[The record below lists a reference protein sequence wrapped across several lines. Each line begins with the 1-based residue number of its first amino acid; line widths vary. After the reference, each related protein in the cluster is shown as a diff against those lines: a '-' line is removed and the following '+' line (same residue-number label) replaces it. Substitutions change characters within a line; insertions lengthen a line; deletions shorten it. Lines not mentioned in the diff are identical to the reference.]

1 MWAQG
6 HHKNTDVQLNRFK
19 CNISK
24 KAITHG
30 RDTFTK
36 IKEQSTDAS
45 DAPSAPSLGISLL
58 SVGVGIF
65 IKIKKKEK
73 AASPSPLELQRLELG
88 SRLSH
93 YPNENSISLQHLH
106 PHRSLSTVLR
116 HMHLFIYGSPSS
128 IWTITSYLYITVFY
142 TPRSLP
148 CFSFCSTVLQ
158 TASRRDW
165 SFSSIVLHLTIRLI
179 WEGLL
184 NPSSNNTN

>member
-36 IKEQSTDAS
+36 IKEQSIDAS

-65 IKIKKKEK
+65 IKIKKRESCLSLLSLLSHPLSSCRGWSLA
-73 AASPSPLELQRLELG
+73 AASLTILMRIQSPFSTSILILLSPQFSGTCIYSFMGLPHPSEP
-88 SRLSH
+88 
-93 YPNENSISLQHLH
+93 
-106 PHRSLSTVLR
+106 
-116 HMHLFIYGSPSS
+116 
-128 IWTITSYLYITVFY
+128 
-142 TPRSLP
+142 
-148 CFSFCSTVLQ
+148 
-158 TASRRDW
+158 
-165 SFSSIVLHLTIRLI
+165 LHLIFILQYFIRLALCLASHSVAPFCKLPRAVI
-179 WEGLL
+179 GAFPPL
-184 NPSSNNTN
+184 SYI

>member
-30 RDTFTK
+30 RVTFTK
-36 IKEQSTDAS
+36 IKEQSIDAS

-65 IKIKKKEK
+65 IKIKKRGSWLSLLSHPLSSCRGWSLA
-73 AASPSPLELQRLELG
+73 AASLTILMRIQSPF
-88 SRLSH
+88 ST
-93 YPNENSISLQHLH
+93 SILI
-106 PHRSLSTVLR
+106 VLR

-165 SFSSIVLHLTIRLI
+165 SFSSIVLHLTRRLI

-184 NPSSNNTN
+184 NPSSSNTN

>member
-1 MWAQG
+1 MHVGPGASQK
-6 HHKNTDVQLNRFK
+6 HRDVQLNRFK

-65 IKIKKKEK
+65 IKIKKKK
-73 AASPSPLELQRLELG
+73 RKLPLPPLSSPLELQRLELG

-128 IWTITSYLYITVFY
+128 I
-142 TPRSLP
+142 
-148 CFSFCSTVLQ
+148 
-158 TASRRDW
+158 
-165 SFSSIVLHLTIRLI
+165 
-179 WEGLL
+179 
-184 NPSSNNTN
+184 